1 MRDPRNIRE
10 VSELGIDWIGF
21 IFYHKSLR
29 QLTNQWTVDS
39 GQLTVKEENTNA
51 EQLPPVTCQLSTDSS
66 PAKVGV
72 FVDATIKEM
81 METASDYRLD
91 YLQLHG
97 DESPEDCHTLQKR
110 GFLLIKAISVLSKE
124 DLEKTKAYEG
134 RVDYFLFDTK
144 CSGYG
149 GSGKSF
155 DWSVLSDYRGDTP
168 FLLSGGISPESLEA
182 VCHFSHPRFAGI
194 DLNSGFEIEPGLKD
208 VGKLREFISHLK

>member
-1 MRDPRNIRE
+1 MRDPQNIRE

-21 IFYHKSLR
+21 IFYHKSPRKLA
-29 QLTNQWTVDS
+29 N
-39 GQLTVKEENTNA
+39 QLTVKEENANTK
-51 EQLPPVTCQLSTDSS
+51 QLSLATCQL
-66 PAKVGV
+66 PIAKVGV
-72 FVDATIKEM
+72 FVNATIKEM
-81 METASDYRLD
+81 METASNYQLD

-97 DESPEDCHTLQKR
+97 NESAEDCHTLQKR
-110 GFLLIKAISVLSKE
+110 GFSLIKAISVSSGE

-182 VCHFSHPRFAGI
+182 VRHFSHPRFAGI

>member
-29 QLTNQWTVDS
+29 QLTIDS

-51 EQLPPVTCQLSTDSS
+51 KQLSTVTCQLS

-81 METASDYRLD
+81 MEIASDYQLD

-97 DESPEDCHTLQKR
+97 NESPEDCHTLQKR
-110 GFLLIKAISVLSKE
+110 GFSLIKAISVSSGE
-124 DLEKTKAYEG
+124 DLEKTNAYEG

-149 GSGKSF
+149 GSGKGF

-182 VCHFSHPRFAGI
+182 VRHFSHPRFAGI